1 MNIVESA
8 RVVQSLKLS
17 NAIIFALIILRNN
30 FTQFEERFG
39 VSYSR
44 ENTKPSTK
52 QETIEHATSLDNVS
66 RTFVL
71 HENVVSPPW
80 SFLVIEILVEFAGS
94 TSLARLIGEQ
104 TIGHH
109 PLVKFT

>member
-1 MNIVESA
+1 M
-8 RVVQSLKLS
+8 QQ
-17 NAIIFALIILRNN
+17 RN
-30 FTQFEERFG
+30 
-39 VSYSR
+39 S
-44 ENTKPSTK
+44 K
-52 QETIEHATSLDNVS
+52 NVS
-66 RTFVL
+66 RFPIPAGQNDQLNKRQSSAVHDNALSNTNSTFVL
-71 HENVVSPPW
+71 HENIVSPPW